1 MFGTIRRHQK
11 WLWIVIST
19 VTIISFVAFF
29 SPQRRKQAG
38 WTGPRDLIGSINGRS
53 VTRAEY
59 ADAYREA
66 ELRYLFSYGNWPDSD
81 ATMRQSGML
90 EREARN
96 RLILIEKLNQLN
108 IEVSE
113 SAMAQWIAEAF
124 RDRTDKTFRK
134 DSYDQFIKTALPSRG
149 LTHADFERFARHEVG
164 IQHLVALAGSAGKL
178 IPPQEAE
185 TMFKHENEERQAD
198 ALFIASSNF
207 LAQVTV
213 DPAAVATYYTNQQA
227 VYRIPEKIQVS
238 YVKFAA
244 TNYLAEADQELAKNT
259 NLNQYVEGVYLQRGT
274 NSFKD
279 ASGVV
284 MTADAA
290 KQKIRDE
297 IRQTG
302 GLEQAREKAVEFA
315 NELFKLEDK
324 NGALEK
330 LAAAKGLPSAVTE
343 PFGQFETPKG
353 LNVPSTFG
361 QVSAKLTPEE
371 PFADQ
376 LITAEDGVYVI
387 ALKQKIPA
395 QIPPLDNIREKVTQ
409 DYTNSRALELARA
422 AGRELHTAI
431 TNGVAQGK
439 TFEAVAAEKN
449 ASPVVL
455 TPFARKTT
463 TLAGVPNR
471 SDVSQ
476 LVSTAFQIEPGKVS
490 DFVPTRTGGFIVHVK
505 SVVPVAEDKLKS
517 ELPEFTKNLRQSRQY
532 EAFSEWFQKQSESA
546 QVVLP
551 GDKPR
556 ASAK

>member
-66 ELRYLFSYGNWPDSD
+66 ELRFLFSYGNWPDSD
-81 ATMRQSGML
+81 STMRQSGMI

-96 RLILIEKLNQLN
+96 RLLLIEKLNQMD

-134 DSYDQFIKTALPSRG
+134 DTYDQFIKTALPSHG
-149 LTHADFERFARHEVG
+149 LTQLDFERFARHEVG

-178 IPPQEAE
+178 VPPQEAE
-185 TMFKHENEERQAD
+185 TLFKHENEERQAD
-198 ALFIASSNF
+198 AVFVASTNF

-213 DPAAVATYYTNQQA
+213 DPVAVATYYTNQQA
-227 VYRIPEKIQVS
+227 VYKIPEKLLIT

-244 TNYLAEADQELAKNT
+244 SNYLAEADQELGKNT
-259 NLNQYVEGVYLQRGT
+259 NLNQYVEGVYQQRGT
-274 NSFKD
+274 NAFKD
-279 ASGVV
+279 TNGAA

-290 KQKIRDE
+290 KAKIRDE
-297 IRQTG
+297 IRNSG
-302 GLEQAREKAVEFA
+302 GLEKAREKAVEFA
-315 NELFKLEDK
+315 NELFTLTNKS
-324 NGALEK
+324 GALEK
-330 LAAAKGLPSAVTE
+330 LAAAKGLTSAVTE
-343 PFGQFETPKG
+343 PFGQFETPKN

-361 QVSAKLTPEE
+361 QVAAKLTPEE

-376 LITAEDGVYVI
+376 LIQAEDGIYVI
-387 ALKQKIPA
+387 ALKDKIAP
-395 QIPPLDNIREKVTQ
+395 QVPPLDSIREKVAQ
-409 DYTNSRALELARA
+409 DYQNSRALEMARA
-422 AGRELHTAI
+422 AGRDLHTAL
-431 TNGVAQGK
+431 TNGIAQGK
-439 TFEAVAAEKN
+439 SFEAVAAEKN
-449 ASPVVL
+449 TSPVVL
-455 TPFARKTT
+455 SPFSRKAT
-463 TLAGVPNR
+463 TLPGVPNR

-476 LVSTAFQIEPGKVS
+476 LISTAFQLAPGQVS
-490 DFVPTRTGGFIVHVK
+490 DFIPTRTGGFIVYSK
-505 SVVPVAEDKLKS
+505 SVVPVSDEKLKA

-532 EAFSEWFQKQSESA
+532 ESFSEWFRKQTEA
-546 QVVLP
+546 AHIVLP
-551 GDKPR
+551 GDKQR